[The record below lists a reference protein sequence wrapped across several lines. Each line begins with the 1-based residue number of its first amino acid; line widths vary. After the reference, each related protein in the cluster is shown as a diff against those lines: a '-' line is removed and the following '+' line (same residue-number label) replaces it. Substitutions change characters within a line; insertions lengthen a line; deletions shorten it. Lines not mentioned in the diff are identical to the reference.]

1 MNKDLTPPTPERIDA
16 LYARLDKE
24 AKESGY
30 NLNPDAEFTRDLVE
44 GLLINEHLYGYW
56 NCPCRRAT
64 GDRQKDLD
72 IICPCDYRDA
82 DVNEFGACFCALYVS
97 DAIAKGSKHPKPI
110 PERRPRDPAQRG
122 KPASAAPAASNSRPV
137 GLSVPV
143 WRCKVCGYLCGR
155 ENPPEK
161 CPICKVPKDR
171 FERFM

>member
-1 MNKDLTPPTPERIDA
+1 MNKDLTPPTPERTNA

-30 NLNPDAEFTRDLVE
+30 NLNPDVEFTRDLVE
-44 GLLINEHLYGYW
+44 GLLINEHRYGYW

-72 IICPCDYRDA
+72 MICPCDYRDP
-82 DVNEFGACFCALYVS
+82 DLNEYGACFCALYVS

-110 PERRPRDPAQRG
+110 PERRPKDPADRG
-122 KPASAAPAASNSRPV
+122 KPASAAVSTLPPT

-143 WRCKVCGYLCGR
+143 WRCKVCGYLCAR
-155 ENPPEK
+155 ESPPEK

>member
-1 MNKDLTPPTPERIDA
+1 MNDTPPHSVTAERTNA
-16 LYARLDKE
+16 LYARLNKE
-24 AKESGY
+24 AEESGY
-30 NLNPDAEFTRDLVE
+30 YLNPDADFTRDLVE
-44 GLLINEHLYGYW
+44 GLLINEDRYGYW

-82 DVNEFGACFCALYVS
+82 DVNEYGACYCALYVS
-97 DAIAKGSKHPKPI
+97 DKIAKGLQKAKPI
-110 PERRPRDPAQRG
+110 PERRPQDPALRG
-122 KPASAAPAASNSRPV
+122 TSVSASVTNTPT

-155 ENPPEK
+155 DSPPEK
-161 CPICKVPKDR
+161 CPICKATKDR